1 MGFLDSL
8 KKATR
13 IGLSHDQFYN
23 LAFEQGVLV
32 NNWTEA
38 ANLFGQA
45 AERYEKLGNQPMMH
59 RALANQAIYLYAI
72 AHKNKSTKERMQ
84 YIQAAVPH
92 LQAIPEIEM
101 LGSQTNGMPTQ
112 LLVDELLGYRHWILA
127 DTTDN
132 FANKVRFHTDA
143 SRYFDHIGESMLVF
157 EAQMSARDPYFF
169 HAACAS
175 YYQAHLIADS
185 DPQAAVEKLQEA
197 YNSFQNCSIR
207 TEIANHVLDEINEL
221 GARET
226 CWFCGREMQGNQ
238 LHFKYY
244 RYHATP
250 YAKQVFDTTTVEAKP
265 VTLPDRGIPLCV
277 ICGSAL
283 ESLADD
289 MAKQRTDEL
298 REQVNTRFEHM
309 AKAVDQLIDAVNNLQ
324 RVAHHH

>member
-23 LAFEQGVLV
+23 LAYEQGVLV

-45 AERYEKLGNQPMMH
+45 AERYQKLGNQAMMH

-72 AHKNKSTKERMQ
+72 AHKNKSDKERMQ
-84 YIQAAVPH
+84 YLQAAVPH

-112 LLVDELLGYRHWILA
+112 PLVDELFGYRHWMLA
-127 DTTDN
+127 DSADN
-132 FANKVRFHTDA
+132 PNDKMRYHTDA

-157 EAQMSARDPYFF
+157 ESEMSARDPYFF
-169 HAACAS
+169 HAACAL

-207 TEIANHVLDEINEL
+207 SAIANQALDEINEL

-226 CWFCGREMQGNQ
+226 CWFCGREFQGNQ

-244 RYHATP
+244 RYRTTP

-265 VTLPDRGIPLCV
+265 LTRPDQGIPLCI

-283 ESLADD
+283 EALADD
-289 MAKQRTDEL
+289 MAAQRTDEL
-298 REQVNTRFEHM
+298 REQVNARLKEIVQTQN
-309 AKAVDQLIDAVNNLQ
+309 QLVDAVNGLQ